1 MDFRPA
7 CLFLCVLIL
16 IHGSLQQS
24 PPKKK
29 PLKKDAVSFST
40 IEDLQ
45 KQIDE
50 IVRDLTLLKEHQAL
64 QTVCLKGFKI
74 HGKCFLVDPL
84 KKRYHTANED
94 CIDKGGTLSTPL
106 TRQENEQ
113 LYDYV
118 RSTLGP
124 DAQVWL
130 GVNDMTTEGMWIDQ
144 TGSAVRYKNWES
156 GLNFQPDGN
165 RAQNCAVLSAAA
177 TGKWFDENCRDER
190 SSVCEF
196 NIV

>member
-1 MDFRPA
+1 M
-7 CLFLCVLIL
+7 
-16 IHGSLQQS
+16 
-24 PPKKK
+24 
-29 PLKKDAVSFST
+29 
-40 IEDLQ
+40 
-45 KQIDE
+45 
-50 IVRDLTLLKEHQAL
+50 
-64 QTVCLKGFKI
+64 
-74 HGKCFLVDPL
+74 
-84 KKRYHTANED
+84 
-94 CIDKGGTLSTPL
+94 DKGGTLSTPL

-130 GVNDMTTEGMWIDQ
+130 GVNDVETEGVWIDQ
-144 TGSAVRYKNWES
+144 TGSPVSYKNWQS
-156 GLNFQPDGN
+156 GLNSQPDGN

-177 TGKWFDENCRDER
+177 AGKWFDENCRDER

>member
-1 MDFRPA
+1 MDFRRA

-29 PLKKDAVSFST
+29 PLKKDAVSFSA
-40 IEDLQ
+40 IQDLQ
-45 KQIDE
+45 KQIDD
-50 IVRDLTLLKEHQAL
+50 IAQDLILLKEQQAL

-74 HGKCFLVDPL
+74 HGKCFLVDSL

-94 CIDKGGTLSTPL
+94 CMDKGGTLSTPL
-106 TRQENEQ
+106 TRQEDEQ

-130 GVNDMTTEGMWIDQ
+130 GVNDVTTEGMWIDH

-156 GLNFQPDGN
+156 GLNSQPDGN
-165 RAQNCAVLSAAA
+165 RAQNCAVLSVGAG
-177 TGKWFDENCRDER
+177 GKWFDENCRDER